1 MDDSALL
8 LALVFAAIVLLLLVA
23 AVVVRATST
32 DRGAERGERPEGE
45 GEGGHDPRAP
55 GQTRGADG
63 SRAGN
68 GHVHRD
74 RDPDRLAGGR
84 ASTHS
89 H

>member
-8 LALVFAAIVLLLLVA
+8 LALVFAAIVLLLIVA

-32 DRGAERGERPEGE
+32 DQGAERGERPGGRE
-45 GEGGHDPRAP
+45 GHDPRADGQSP
-55 GQTRGADG
+55 GAEGTLDAE
-63 SRAGN
+63 

-74 RDPDRLAGGR
+74 PDPDRLAGGR